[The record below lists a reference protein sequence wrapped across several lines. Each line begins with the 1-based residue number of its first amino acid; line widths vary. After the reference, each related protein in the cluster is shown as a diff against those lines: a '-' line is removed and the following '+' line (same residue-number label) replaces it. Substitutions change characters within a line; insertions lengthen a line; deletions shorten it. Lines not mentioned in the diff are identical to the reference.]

1 MANFKIGIK
10 TTVAQLKKQFRDEVG
25 GELRVYDGGRKADDS
40 DILVS
45 LGATKG
51 TLECR
56 TSRTVGKFEE
66 AMLKE
71 RNLKVKV
78 FTKDD
83 WVKVLDGITLSKV
96 ADIPRQAKKADME
109 SLMSYQRGNAEANE
123 ADVAEAVSV
132 PAELVGM
139 PIIDIT
145 LDSADIF
152 HNYEEELE
160 NSGRFSW
167 PAIAVLIYDTENG
180 GTWVKSSTTDTDE
193 TMIAAREWIEEE
205 YDRIFLCDSLEE
217 VSETMAYYQS
227 TSCNVYGINDVAK
240 DSDELYS
247 AIGVALNLLFNGDAS
262 ARHSNWYFWHLEA
275 GKVLFRVRNNG
286 WDHTEI
292 FIATSDE
299 EYEPVDCTS
308 EQVDELI
315 RRYTGEASDAKTG
328 QANKGTFFTYAC
340 GCGDDLAMV
349 HRDDKAFLI
358 GKTGKQVAALKRKYN
373 YISDF
378 CDGLAKVELD
388 DKYGCIDKSGK
399 EVVEMKY
406 DNMYSFREGLA
417 KVELDGKYGFI
428 DKSGKV
434 VVKPKY
440 DDACDFREGLA
451 VVELDGKYGFI
462 NKSGKEIVKPKYED
476 AHDFR
481 EGLAA
486 VELGRKYGFIDKSG
500 KEVVKHKFDYVCDF
514 QDGLVQVELD
524 GKWGYID
531 KSWKEVVKP
540 KYDRVN
546 YFQDGLA
553 WVELDGKRGFI
564 DKTGKEIVK
573 PKYEHHYRDDNF
585 KDDLAVVKLN
595 GKFGYI
601 SKSGKE
607 VVKPKYDDTFGFVN
621 GVAKVKMNGKYG
633 FIDKSGKEIIKP
645 KYDDTAYGF
654 YEGLAQVELD
664 DKQGFIDKSG
674 KEIVKPKYYHAG
686 DFSEGLAQVK
696 LDDKYGLID
705 KSGKE
710 IVKPKYDSMNH
721 FSEGLAKVELDGKY
735 GYIDKTGIEVI
746 RPIYDA
752 FNPGFSDGVK
762 AAQLG
767 GKWCFIDKTGKFAF

>member
-1 MANFKIGIK
+1 MAKFKIGIK
-10 TTVAQLKKQFRDEVG
+10 TTVALLKKQFRDEVG

-123 ADVAEAVSV
+123 ADVADAVSV
-132 PAELVGM
+132 PEELVGM

-167 PAIAVLIYDTENG
+167 PAIAALVYDTENG
-180 GTWVKSSTTDTDE
+180 GTWVMSSTADPDD
-193 TMIAAREWIEEE
+193 TMITAREWIEKE
-205 YDRIFLCDSLEE
+205 YEYLDLGYDDLEE
-217 VSETMAYYQS
+217 ASETMEYYQS
-227 TSCNVYGINDVAK
+227 TSCKAYGINDVAK

-275 GKVLFRVRNNG
+275 GKVLFRVRNNAI
-286 WDHTEI
+286 DHTEI

-299 EYEPVDCTS
+299 EFEPVDCTT

-315 RRYTGEASDAKTG
+315 RRYTGEASDATAE
-328 QANKGTFFTYAC
+328 QANKETFFTYAC

-349 HRDDKAFLI
+349 HRDDKAILI
-358 GKTGKQVAALKRKYN
+358 DKTGKQVAALKRKYD

-406 DNMYSFREGLA
+406 DNMYSFREGLSR
-417 KVELDGKYGFI
+417 VNLGGKWGFV
-428 DKSGKV
+428 DKSGKEV
-434 VVKPKY
+434 IKPKY
-440 DDACDFREGLA
+440 DEAGDFCDGLA
-451 VVELDGKYGFI
+451 WVELDGKYGFI

-476 AHDFR
+476 AD
-481 EGLAA
+481 
-486 VELGRKYGFIDKSG
+486 
-500 KEVVKHKFDYVCDF
+500 
-514 QDGLVQVELD
+514 
-524 GKWGYID
+524 
-531 KSWKEVVKP
+531 
-540 KYDRVN
+540 
-546 YFQDGLA
+546 
-553 WVELDGKRGFI
+553 
-564 DKTGKEIVK
+564 
-573 PKYEHHYRDDNF
+573 
-585 KDDLAVVKLN
+585 
-595 GKFGYI
+595 
-601 SKSGKE
+601 
-607 VVKPKYDDTFGFVN
+607 
-621 GVAKVKMNGKYG
+621 
-633 FIDKSGKEIIKP
+633 
-645 KYDDTAYGF
+645 
-654 YEGLAQVELD
+654 
-664 DKQGFIDKSG
+664 
-674 KEIVKPKYYHAG
+674 
-686 DFSEGLAQVK
+686 
-696 LDDKYGLID
+696 
-705 KSGKE
+705 
-710 IVKPKYDSMNH
+710 H

-735 GYIDKTGIEVI
+735 GYIDKTGMEVI